1 MKTLQ
6 SITLGVFVSLLFS
19 CKNEASS
26 HEEFQ
31 AGSATAGQYESSYVS
46 SEGVAPV
53 KKTTDPGRKTYRVKD
68 PKTGIVM
75 TTQQYP
81 ADWEVVIKPYYTFDD
96 KTPLVRYYIKGP
108 NGINLF
114 NNNPK
119 PYFSV
124 PDTPTGQMLKQYGT
138 GLEFRRLAPVSQVVK
153 REIVPRM
160 QREGFSYASR
170 MVMEDVKRYT
180 QGKIREGGVNNA
192 RTECIGTIW
201 KNAKGE
207 KAMAI
212 ITHVAMPQPLSPQ
225 EMAHVWIYNIDY
237 IFANAEVFENTVEEY
252 KKSVFTSRDNP
263 EWKQLL
269 AQRRAEAKRKEA
281 EAMQRSAWDHQNR
294 MRNREAAF
302 QAHQAK
308 IRGINQA
315 MDASHNNFMSNLRST
330 STSAGIGSSSDHNRF
345 INMIREEET
354 VYRSDGQQYQ
364 VESGYDD
371 YYIDD
376 YGNTINS
383 NDPFFDAENNIYLE
397 DTGWEKVEK
406 QDGY

>member
-1 MKTLQ
+1 M
-6 SITLGVFVSLLFS
+6 
-19 CKNEASS
+19 
-26 HEEFQ
+26 
-31 AGSATAGQYESSYVS
+31 
-46 SEGVAPV
+46 
-53 KKTTDPGRKTYRVKD
+53 
-68 PKTGIVM
+68 
-75 TTQQYP
+75 
-81 ADWEVVIKPYYTFDD
+81 
-96 KTPLVRYYIKGP
+96 
-108 NGINLF
+108 
-114 NNNPK
+114 
-119 PYFSV
+119 
-124 PDTPTGQMLKQYGT
+124 
-138 GLEFRRLAPVSQVVK
+138 
-153 REIVPRM
+153 
-160 QREGFSYASR
+160 
-170 MVMEDVKRYT
+170 
-180 QGKIREGGVNNA
+180 
-192 RTECIGTIW
+192 
-201 KNAKGE
+201 
-207 KAMAI
+207 
-212 ITHVAMPQPLSPQ
+212 
-225 EMAHVWIYNIDY
+225 
-237 IFANAEVFENTVEEY
+237 EEY
-252 KKSVFTSRDNP
+252 KKTVLTSRDNP

-294 MRNREAAF
+294 MRSREAAF

-330 STSAGIGSSSDHNRF
+330 STSSGIGSSSDHNRF